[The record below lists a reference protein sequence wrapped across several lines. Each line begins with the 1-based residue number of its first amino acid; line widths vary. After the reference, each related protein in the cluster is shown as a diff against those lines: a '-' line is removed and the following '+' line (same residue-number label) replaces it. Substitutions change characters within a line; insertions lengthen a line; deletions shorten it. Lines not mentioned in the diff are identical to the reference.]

1 MFKICDL
8 IRQYLSLIQPDFN
21 LMDKNISRP
30 AVLYGC
36 IRIPDMLFR
45 SFNLIHQRNIMIPCN
60 LCKHLLHNFSVR
72 KTGGKSKAHYCA
84 AVISRLIFSTMERD
98 SCVFISTLITSLSYN
113 SHPILTYLWFLLLG
127 LSGKV
132 I

>member
-30 AVLYGC
+30 AILYGC

-45 SFNLIHQRNIMIPCN
+45 SFNLIHQRNIMIPRN

-84 AVISRLIFSTMERD
+84 AVISRLIFSTMERY
-98 SCVFISTLITSLSYN
+98 SCVFISILIASLSHN
-113 SHPILTYLWFLLLG
+113 SYHYFLYIRC
-127 LSGKV
+127 SYTIFK
-132 I
+132 